1 MIKVLGHRGVRRH
14 KKIDENSLPAFEKAM
29 KDGDGIETDAMVSSD
44 GLAFLC
50 HEPRSIHIPHIYS
63 KTTSA
68 LRAHLNKA
76 SRKLAGK
83 KPLAQ
88 LKAALIDKLR
98 LKKGAKL
105 PSLAELFNLASK
117 YPGKTINIEL
127 KTDAAVEP
135 VIKEIRAAV
144 AAGKVTVGQIILT
157 SFNHESVAQAR
168 RLAPE
173 LKCGLLFSRS
183 DLRDRHLLPALKDKK
198 RKYVTL
204 SEERLTSKAAQDA
217 KPDYFVMTPGVVS
230 ARGIRHIR
238 KHFPHAKIML
248 WTTKKP
254 LRDHVLNKKLQNP
267 NIGPHID
274 TIITD
279 FPDQMV
285 KHLKKKGFRP

>member
-1 MIKVLGHRGVRRH
+1 MIKVLGHRGVRRN
-14 KKIDENSLPAFEKAM
+14 KKIDENSLAAFEKAM

-44 GLAFLC
+44 GVVFLC
-50 HEPRSIHIPHIYS
+50 HEPRSIHIPHLYS

-88 LKAALIDKLR
+88 MKAAVIEKLR
-98 LKKGAKL
+98 LKKGSAL
-105 PSLAELFNLASK
+105 PSLADLFNLAAK

-135 VIKEIRAAV
+135 VIREIRKAV
-144 AAGKVTVGQIILT
+144 ADGKVTKDQIILT
-157 SFNHESVAQAR
+157 SFNHDAVAMVR
-168 RLAPE
+168 KLAPE

-183 DLRDRHLLPALKDKK
+183 DLRDPRLLPALKDKQ
-198 RKYVTL
+198 RRYVTL
-204 SEERLTSKAAQDA
+204 SEERLTSKAAKDA
-217 KPDYFVMTPGVVS
+217 QPDYFVMTPGALS

-238 KHFPHAKIML
+238 RHFPNAKVMI
-248 WTTKKP
+248 WTTKNP
-254 LRDHVLNKKLQNP
+254 GRDRVLNKKLQNAD
-267 NIGPHID
+267 IGPHID

-279 FPDQMV
+279 FPDRMV
-285 KHLKKKGFRP
+285 KHLKKKGLRP